1 MYSRRYEKFNSE
13 VNAVLSAEA
22 NGYSLMKNK
31 FSLLVYSSY
40 KLLLQNKDN
49 EMIQE
54 YLRRNEPYLR
64 EVYTSN
70 QEYLEWIISE
80 MKKGNYAV
88 L

>member
-1 MYSRRYEKFNSE
+1 
-13 VNAVLSAEA
+13 
-22 NGYSLMKNK
+22 MKNK

-70 QEYLEWIISE
+70 QEYLEWIIAE

>member
-1 MYSRRYEKFNSE
+1 
-13 VNAVLSAEA
+13 
-22 NGYSLMKNK
+22 MKNK

-54 YLRRNEPYLR
+54 YLRRKEPYLR

-70 QEYLEWIISE
+70 KEYLEWVIAE